1 MSDRP
6 SWFTSQRRRI
16 RRAIFRRFILP
27 LVNSEMR
34 RSGVHLYLYDE
45 STARLWWNDKLGW
58 SVLTR
63 PAGSAVYPEPWYAP
77 LRDRGIRCP
86 VIFDVGCAGGGTS
99 VWFSLWAERVFAFE
113 PSPTNRE
120 LIRVQHKIRSI
131 QNVEVI
137 PVALSDHCGEAT
149 LHHKRSRGHHA
160 LSEVGASATVERI
173 PVTVTTL
180 DTFAE
185 ERSIERAG
193 LLKIDVEGFEPE
205 VIRGADRLLR
215 ERRIDLVLFEFSP
228 HFYSERGL
236 PALATIDELEKR
248 AYRVFHLDGSPID
261 REALKQS
268 RQTDLLAE
276 PGNG

>member
-6 SWFTSQRRRI
+6 SWFARQRRRI
-16 RRAIFRRFILP
+16 RRAIFRRFVLP

-34 RSGVHLYLYDE
+34 RAGVHLYRYDE
-45 STARLWWNDKLGW
+45 SIDRLWWYEKLHW

-63 PAGSAVYPEPWYAP
+63 PAGTAASSDAWYAP
-77 LRDRGIRCP
+77 LRDRNIRCP
-86 VIFDVGCAGGGTS
+86 VIFDVGCADGATG
-99 VWFSLWAERVFAFE
+99 VWFSRWAEQVISFE

-120 LIRVQHKIRSI
+120 HIRIHHEIRSI
-131 QNVEVI
+131 RNVEVI

-149 LHHKRSRGHHA
+149 LHHKRSGGHHA

-180 DTFAE
+180 DTFAG
-185 ERSIERAG
+185 ERSIEGAG

-215 ERRIDLVLFEFSP
+215 ERRIELVLFEFSP
-228 HFYSERGL
+228 HFYSKRGL
-236 PALATIDELEKR
+236 PMLAPVDELETR
-248 AYRVFHLDGSPID
+248 GYRVFHVDGSPID
-261 REALKQS
+261 RDALQQM